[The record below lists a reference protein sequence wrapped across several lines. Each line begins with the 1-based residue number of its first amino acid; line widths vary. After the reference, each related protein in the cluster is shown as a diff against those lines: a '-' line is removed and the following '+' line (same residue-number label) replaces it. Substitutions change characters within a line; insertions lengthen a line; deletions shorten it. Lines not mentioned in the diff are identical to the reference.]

1 MKTRKSLLWFLLL
14 PCLVLPPTSVPGQLY
29 PPLVALAGVLIWHE
43 ALRGLLL
50 GGLCG
55 ALLAA
60 GGHPVEA
67 AFDFVGIHL
76 FGSLASPWKLSMLA
90 FTLLLGGMAGLLE
103 WGGGFQGILVRLR
116 IDQGS
121 RRRLEFGVFA
131 GGLIC
136 FFDGLA
142 NSLLLGRVC
151 RPLADRVGIS
161 RERLAYLVDATSS
174 SVACVA
180 FFSTWIVFQLGQISS
195 ALEAEGL
202 AGNPYNLFFLS
213 LPYNFYSWL
222 TLLMVMLVIA
232 TGWSLGPMRH
242 TRPHATSSDLK
253 LVSDS
258 AASRIGSFLMPVG
271 SLVVLLLGGFV
282 YNGWDSAIAFPGRP
296 IDWAAAIG
304 NSQGAATVM
313 VLASA
318 LSCWVAWLTNRRKG
332 EPEERRGRATAL
344 HKGVKSMVEPLYI
357 LVAAWILAS
366 TLKSL
371 GTSQALG
378 LLLEGDVSPLV
389 FPGLVFGVSCLVAF
403 VSGTSWG
410 TMGLVTP
417 LALPIALAWSV
428 QGGEPVES
436 ALVLG
441 TIGAVFGGAVFG
453 DHCSPFSDTTLVS
466 SVACGIEPYLHFSTQ
481 LPYALLTAL
490 WALLFGYLPFSF
502 GMPLFGVWLL
512 LLSAMLLLIL
522 PCALRMSMSPNDD
535 CA

>member
-1 MKTRKSLLWFLLL
+1 MKSRTSLLWLLLL
-14 PCLVLPPTSVPGQLY
+14 PCLVLPPASVPGQLY
-29 PPLVALAGVLIWHE
+29 PPIVALVGVLLWRE

-60 GGHPVEA
+60 EGHPVEA
-67 AFDFVGIHL
+67 AFDLVGVHL

-103 WGGGFQGILVRLR
+103 WGGGFHRILVRLR

-121 RRRLEFGVFA
+121 PRRLEFGVFA

-151 RPLADRVGIS
+151 RPLADRAGIS
-161 RERLAYLVDATSS
+161 RARLAYIVDATSS
-174 SVACVA
+174 SVACVS

-195 ALEAEGL
+195 ALDTAGL
-202 AGNPYNLFFLS
+202 AGNPYQLFFAS

-222 TLLMVMLVIA
+222 TLLMVVLVMA
-232 TGWSLGPMRH
+232 TGWSLGPMRQ
-242 TRPHATSSDLK
+242 TRPQAIHTMGKQVPAA
-253 LVSDS
+253 
-258 AASRIGSFLMPVG
+258 AASGIGGFLMPVAT
-271 SLVVLLLGGFV
+271 LVILLLAGFL
-282 YNGWDSAIAFPGRP
+282 YNGWDPAIAFPGRP
-296 IDWAAAIG
+296 MDWAAAIG

-318 LSCWVAWLTNRRKG
+318 MACWVAWVMNRRHG
-332 EPEERRGRATAL
+332 TPEARRNRMAAFQE
-344 HKGVKSMVEPLYI
+344 GVNSMVAPLYI
-357 LVAAWILAS
+357 LVAAWVLAS
-366 TLKSL
+366 TLQAL
-371 GTSQALG
+371 GTSQTLG
-378 LLLEGDVSPLV
+378 RLLAGDVPPLA
-389 FPGLVFGVSCLVAF
+389 FPALVFGVSCLVAF
-403 VSGTSWG
+403 MSGTSWG

-417 LALPIALAWSV
+417 LALPIALAWSIESGDTV
-428 QGGEPVES
+428 NS

-466 SVACGIEPYLHFSTQ
+466 AVACGIEPYVHFSTQ

-490 WALLFGYLPFSF
+490 LTLFFGYMPFAFSI
-502 GMPLFGVWLL
+502 PVAVVWLL
-512 LLSAMLLLIL
+512 LAAAMLLLIL
-522 PCALRMSMSPNDD
+522 PCAWHMRKRS
-535 CA
+535 